1 MCVSVSLRVCVSPC
15 VCLCVCVCVCVC
27 LSVCMH
33 ALSLTVLG
41 LKVRVYLCPA
51 FYLGAVD
58 LTFGPHPSY
67 TPITT
72 LTHRVISLTP
82 GWDFYIIDT
91 SKVP

>member
-1 MCVSVSLRVCVSPC
+1 
-15 VCLCVCVCVCVC
+15 
-27 LSVCMH
+27 MH

-41 LKVRVYLCPA
+41 LKMRVCLCPA

-72 LTHRVISLTP
+72 HRVIFLTP